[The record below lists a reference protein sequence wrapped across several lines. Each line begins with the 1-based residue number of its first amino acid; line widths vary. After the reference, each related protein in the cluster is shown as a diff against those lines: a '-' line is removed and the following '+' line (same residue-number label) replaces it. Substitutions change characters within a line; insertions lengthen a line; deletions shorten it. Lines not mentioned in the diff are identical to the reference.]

1 MDITACRTVLY
12 KEITGIICFGMFRNQ
27 GHQQIDFQEIF
38 MNKSG
43 LPRVPVGVI
52 VSANA
57 EWEAVREILPRR
69 ETRKYPYGE
78 WFPDTVRIES
88 EDIDVVFMHGGWGK
102 ISAAASAQYLI
113 DHANPELI
121 VNLGTCGGFKGE
133 IERGT
138 IVLVERV
145 VVYDIIEAMAD
156 FDDHIA
162 HYTTELD
169 LSWLR
174 SPYPQKVT
182 RTLLV
187 SGDRD
192 LRPEDIH
199 ELKDRYKAVA
209 GDWESGSIAWVAE
222 RNDVR
227 CLILRGVTDLIGDDG
242 GEAYNGMI
250 DVYRANSR
258 KIIESLLAHLPDWI
272 RYHVE
277 SKSRNK

>member
-1 MDITACRTVLY
+1 
-12 KEITGIICFGMFRNQ
+12 
-27 GHQQIDFQEIF
+27 

-43 LPRVPVGVI
+43 LPKVPVGVI
-52 VSANA
+52 ISANT
-57 EWEAVREILPRR
+57 EWEAVRELFPESNICR
-69 ETRKYPYGE
+69 YPYGE
-78 WFPDTVRIES
+78 WFVETLEIGS
-88 EDIDVVFMHGGWGK
+88 QKIDALFIHGGWGK
-102 ISAAASAQYLI
+102 ISAAASAQFLI
-113 DHANPELI
+113 DHAQPDLI

-162 HYTTELD
+162 HYTTEFD
-169 LSWLR
+169 LSWIR
-174 SPYPQKVT
+174 EPYPQHVI

-192 LRPEDIH
+192 LRPDDIP

-258 KIIESLLAHLPDWI
+258 KLIKSLLAHLPDWI

-277 SKSRNK
+277 SK